1 VRCSSALTCT
11 GSTTTSVT
19 VTCPGGVSSQ
29 PAGGQTI
36 SANGKT
42 TTTIS
47 WPNAELVDV
56 IRGDLITLRTNKT
69 YTGSVST
76 CVGDNVLVNS
86 VIDATA
92 APGAGAGY
100 YWLLRP
106 VNTGCNRPSVSW
118 GDGSPTQDL
127 GTDAEIN
134 ADSDTCP

>member
-1 VRCSSALTCT
+1 
-11 GSTTTSVT
+11 VT
-19 VTCPGGVSSQ
+19 VPCPGGAASQ

-36 SANGKT
+36 SAYGKT

-47 WPNAELVDV
+47 WPNAEIVDV
-56 IRGDLITLRTNKT
+56 IRGDLIALRTNNT
-69 YTGSVST
+69 YNGSVSA
-76 CVGDNVLVNS
+76 CVANNS
-86 VIDATA
+86 AVVSSITDTTP
-92 APGAGAGY
+92 APAPGAGY

-134 ADSDTCP
+134 SDTDTCP